1 VPISFRP
8 LSPSEP
14 FSCFSCSSLLLHSH
28 FLTIPLLPLLST
40 SSVSQISPFSPVPH
54 ITWSYHTI
62 SGDYA
67 TFKEK
72 IAKPVSRSFLERKK
86 ILQYQYQLKGDG
98 RGEKGERDEGGS
110 DVLRMGQSDG
120 DAVKDEDLEGMG
132 EEQGEGERRDG
143 PRKVSA
149 SFAATGSTAAG
160 LSTATNTAAVTGTES
175 VSGAGCDQT
184 AATSGGSGIS
194 RSRFLNA
201 IEVSAEGI
209 AVLRKL
215 HEQVGHAAS
224 AKYTLHRMCEA
235 R

>member
-1 VPISFRP
+1 M
-8 LSPSEP
+8 
-14 FSCFSCSSLLLHSH
+14 
-28 FLTIPLLPLLST
+28 IPLLSLLSIF
-40 SSVSQISPFSPVPH
+40 SVSQTSPFSPVSH
-54 ITWSYHTI
+54 VTWSYHTI

-98 RGEKGERDEGGS
+98 RGEKGWRDEGGS

-120 DAVKDEDLEGMG
+120 DAVRDEDFKGIREG
-132 EEQGEGERRDG
+132 EEQGEGERREG
-143 PRKVSA
+143 SRKASA
-149 SFAATGSTAAG
+149 SSSATDSAVAG
-160 LSTATNTAAVTGTES
+160 LSTATNTATAKGTES

-224 AKYTLHRMCEA
+224 AKCTLHSLCEA
-235 R
+235 RQW

>member
-1 VPISFRP
+1 M
-8 LSPSEP
+8 
-14 FSCFSCSSLLLHSH
+14 
-28 FLTIPLLPLLST
+28 
-40 SSVSQISPFSPVPH
+40 
-54 ITWSYHTI
+54 TWSYNTI

-98 RGEKGERDEGGS
+98 RGEKGGRNEGGS

-120 DAVKDEDLEGMG
+120 DAVKDEDLEGIG
-132 EEQGEGERRDG
+132 EEQGEEEGVRRDG
-143 PRKVSA
+143 SRKASA
-149 SFAATGSTAAG
+149 SSAATYSTAAG

-224 AKYTLHRMCEA
+224 AKYTLRRMCEA

>member
-1 VPISFRP
+1 MFLLLLLMVAV
-8 LSPSEP
+8 
-14 FSCFSCSSLLLHSH
+14 SLLS
-28 FLTIPLLPLLST
+28 LLSIF
-40 SSVSQISPFSPVPH
+40 SVSQTSPFSPVSH
-54 ITWSYHTI
+54 VTWSYHTI

-98 RGEKGERDEGGS
+98 RGEKGGRDEGGS

-120 DAVKDEDLEGMG
+120 DAVRNEDFKGIREGEG
-132 EEQGEGERRDG
+132 EEQGEGERREG
-143 PRKVSA
+143 SRKASA
-149 SFAATGSTAAG
+149 SSAATDSAVAG
-160 LSTATNTAAVTGTES
+160 LSTATNTATAKGTES

-224 AKYTLHRMCEA
+224 AKCTLHSLCDA
-235 R
+235 RQW